1 MITSDTAR
9 LRAVTDMMTA
19 VTRTDAGRHEYD
31 GVVQDLSA
39 DGVRKALAALR
50 GPRVGSGGRGPT
62 QDRRQPAPADR
73 HSERR
78 PEAADDRGQGQGHVH
93 NYGQGQHDH
102 GQGRD
107 HDHDHDQRQLAAA
120 EQALRVRFGELEL
133 HRYDPAIHLDN
144 LDVAC
149 YEREYAPAAERAAAR
164 RAHLAAWPEAVDAA
178 IGVLDRVPAPLA
190 EAGLGAARRLAGHVS
205 ALPALDAQE
214 RADRRAAEAARTVLD
229 RLVSHLGSLAATG
242 DPDPA
247 LGGAALAR
255 LASATEACEVDP
267 TALAARAEAERD
279 IWRARLTEACARIDP
294 GAPTAEVI
302 RRIEAD
308 RPGPEGVLDL
318 AAELVE
324 EAAAWTAERG
334 LVPYL
339 DGECLVGPTT
349 PTQGYQVATMTGA
362 APYEP
367 DGPSWFRVTL
377 PGPDRTDERRAQW
390 LALYNRSGLANIAL
404 HEAAPGHFSHGRALR
419 RAAGD
424 IRRTLQSPAFVEGW
438 AHYCEQLAV
447 EEGFRDGDPAFVA
460 SVARDALLR
469 ITRLT
474 GVIGVQTGAM
484 TQAEIRHRFA
494 ADVHLDGPAA
504 EVAAYRLLRDP
515 MTMSY
520 TWGKLAILDLRDRA
534 RRQWGSRFDLG
545 RFHASMLALGA
556 PPLGLLGSALD
567 HP

>member
-9 LRAVTDMMTA
+9 LRAVTDLMAA

-39 DGVRKALAALR
+39 DGVRRGLAALG
-50 GPRVGSGGRGPT
+50 GPGGS
-62 QDRRQPAPADR
+62 
-73 HSERR
+73 
-78 PEAADDRGQGQGHVH
+78 AAD
-93 NYGQGQHDH
+93 
-102 GQGRD
+102 
-107 HDHDHDQRQLAAA
+107 DHDHDQRQLAAA
-120 EQALRVRFGELEL
+120 EQAMRVRFGELEL
-133 HRYDPAIHLDN
+133 HRYDPAVHLDN

-149 YEREYAPAAERAAAR
+149 YEREYAPAAERAVAR
-164 RAHLAAWPEAVDAA
+164 RAHLMAWPDAVDAA
-178 IGVLDRVPAPLA
+178 IEVLDRVPAPLA
-190 EAGLGAARRLAGHVS
+190 EAGLGAARRLVGHLT
-205 ALPALDAQE
+205 ALPALDADE
-214 RADRRAAEAARTVLD
+214 VADRQAVEAAHTALH
-229 RLVSHLGSLAATG
+229 RLVTRLGRLARTG
-242 DPDPA
+242 DPNPA

-255 LASATEACEVDP
+255 LASATEACEVDL
-267 TALAARAEAERD
+267 TALAARAETQRD
-279 IWRARLTEACARIDP
+279 TWQARLTEACSRIDP
-294 GAPTAEVI
+294 NAPTAEVI
-302 RRIEAD
+302 RRIQAD
-308 RPGPEGVLDL
+308 HPGPQGVLGL

-324 EAAAWTAERG
+324 ETTAWTAERG
-334 LVPYL
+334 LVPHL
-339 DGECLVGPTT
+339 DGECLVGQTT

-377 PGPDRTDERRAQW
+377 PGPDWTDDRRGQW
-390 LALYNRSGLANIAL
+390 LALYNRTGLANIAL

-419 RAAGD
+419 RATGD
-424 IRRTLQSPAFVEGW
+424 VRRTLQSPAFVEGW

-447 EEGFRDGDPAFVA
+447 EEGFRDGDPAFVV

-469 ITRLT
+469 ITRLA

-484 TQAEIRHRFA
+484 TPADVRHRFT

-504 EVAAYRLLRDP
+504 EMAAYRLLRDP

-534 RRQWGSRFDLG
+534 RRRWGPEFDLG

-567 HP
+567 GG